1 MAGRCIYCTRLGG
14 TPPPPPGRWST
25 FAEPTSSGRQVRR
38 LQHVHASVVYIVYSY
53 HCMYPHTRPSHSMA
67 EKTPELPPIAD
78 DDSSLMGLTH
88 VEPSPVDETP
98 VEFKQDYFT
107 PTTADSAAPSLSP
120 STTLGLGN
128 HGPAYYRMSLQ
139 HRRSAP
145 RPPRLTRAQSPASS
159 ATPRTPSPSSL
170 PSTWQTRP

>member
-1 MAGRCIYCTRLGG
+1 
-14 TPPPPPGRWST
+14 
-25 FAEPTSSGRQVRR
+25 
-38 LQHVHASVVYIVYSY
+38 
-53 HCMYPHTRPSHSMA
+53 MA

-107 PTTADSAAPSLSP
+107 PTTTTDSAAPSLPP

-139 HRRSAP
+139 HPRAP

-159 ATPRTPSPSSL
+159 ATPRTPSPSLL
-170 PSTWQTRP
+170 PSTRQTRP